1 MKRKY
6 NRLPAF
12 FILLLIFC
20 NTLNSFAQTAVL
32 DTDTQQPFAG
42 FGQYF
47 VTPQEPEK
55 QKETLPSSSSAT
67 EGEAVF
73 KILSITNVSGN
84 NPFHTT
90 QPVLNFG
97 GVVVSS
103 VDDLTECIR
112 GGVCQASKKEFAI
125 TCSPSSGVSSLATFH
140 DSVGCYLK
148 SNATV
153 CRVEQLPSVADLVYE
168 TFFVMYDA
176 FSAKS
181 NVVGT
186 AGGKSEYVMTKP
198 PSSDA
203 VVWPGGDTIYKI
215 GTGTFTLEVQHKV
228 TGLRYRIQ
236 FTVQQ
241 LAGNDIRLTV
251 NSLVKI

>member
-1 MKRKY
+1 MKSKY
-6 NRLPAF
+6 KIGLAF
-12 FILLLIFC
+12 FILFFIFWAAV
-20 NTLNSFAQTAVL
+20 NSWAQTTVL
-32 DTDTQQPFAG
+32 DADSQQPFVG
-42 FGQYF
+42 FGQHF

-55 QKETLPSSSSAT
+55 QKETLPGAPSTT

-97 GVVVSS
+97 GVVVSN

-112 GGVCQASKKEFAI
+112 GGVCQEGKKEI
-125 TCSPSSGVSSLATFH
+125 SILCSPSSGISNLASYK

-153 CRVEQLPSVADLVYE
+153 CRVEQLPSNADLLYE
-168 TFFVMYDA
+168 TFFAMY
-176 FSAKS
+176 STLSTSK
-181 NVVGT
+181 VVGT
-186 AGGKSEYVMTKP
+186 DSGSEYVMTKP
-198 PSSDA
+198 PSSDR
-203 VVWPGGDTIYKI
+203 VIWPGGNVAYKI
-215 GTGTFTLEVQHKV
+215 GTGTYTLEVQHKV

-241 LAGNDIRLTV
+241 LADNDIRMTV
-251 NSLVKI
+251 NSLVKIGN